1 MGKVYRVLAAD
12 DERWSRENIRKL
24 ISWETYSLEFLEPAC
39 DGEEVLERIPKEN
52 PDIILTD
59 INMPFMDGLEL
70 LDRLSNEYPEIIT
83 VAISGYDDFEKVKG
97 VFKSGG
103 LDYLL
108 KPIGKEALVE
118 VLTKAFATLEQREN
132 DKIKESN
139 NISKEKK
146 MSSYIQDNEYSSL
159 LRGKLYSFQKQIHI
173 TSTTAF
179 SELSMILVK
188 FHDIE
193 ILSQKY
199 EHDILQMSYSIKEKL
214 KQILDD
220 KQSMIFNY
228 SDKVN
233 EFIMVV
239 NMTPERLLGSA
250 KDICSFFD
258 ITKDGPITVV
268 IHDQASSLDDI
279 GTVYREMIA
288 MLVTRSFKKEHCILK
303 CGSYSTSETS
313 QGVLGKL
320 LLSKIT
326 EACISGQRGQLRELI
341 FESGGFSKC
350 EENEWSYFDASQ
362 YITRVI
368 TTLSENGHFE
378 NEIVRKQMTDEI
390 SEAVNYGIRSIDKK
404 LIAKNI
410 EIFIDAICGDNNT
423 QDYGSISSQVGYAHD
438 YIEKNFDQNL
448 TLSMLSDKYHV
459 NPSYLSSIFSQKY
472 GKTITTFIME
482 MRIGRAKEL
491 LKNEDKKLEEISFE
505 IGYDDYNYFSRVFRK
520 NTGIS
525 PSEYRKGIIGAK

>member
-39 DGEEVLERIPKEN
+39 DGEEVLERIPKEK

-179 SELSMILVK
+179 S
-188 FHDIE
+188 
-193 ILSQKY
+193 
-199 EHDILQMSYSIKEKL
+199 
-214 KQILDD
+214 
-220 KQSMIFNY
+220 
-228 SDKVN
+228 
-233 EFIMVV
+233 
-239 NMTPERLLGSA
+239 
-250 KDICSFFD
+250 
-258 ITKDGPITVV
+258 
-268 IHDQASSLDDI
+268 
-279 GTVYREMIA
+279 
-288 MLVTRSFKKEHCILK
+288 
-303 CGSYSTSETS
+303 
-313 QGVLGKL
+313 
-320 LLSKIT
+320 
-326 EACISGQRGQLRELI
+326 
-341 FESGGFSKC
+341 
-350 EENEWSYFDASQ
+350 
-362 YITRVI
+362 
-368 TTLSENGHFE
+368 
-378 NEIVRKQMTDEI
+378 
-390 SEAVNYGIRSIDKK
+390 
-404 LIAKNI
+404 
-410 EIFIDAICGDNNT
+410 
-423 QDYGSISSQVGYAHD
+423 
-438 YIEKNFDQNL
+438 NFQ
-448 TLSMLSDKYHV
+448 
-459 NPSYLSSIFSQKY
+459 
-472 GKTITTFIME
+472 
-482 MRIGRAKEL
+482 
-491 LKNEDKKLEEISFE
+491 
-505 IGYDDYNYFSRVFRK
+505 
-520 NTGIS
+520 
-525 PSEYRKGIIGAK
+525 